1 MLAAQIFVALLFAY
15 ATTGLLFA
23 AWFLVK
29 GVGRLDE
36 GMALA
41 NWKVRILLLPGSIAF
56 WPVLLKKLADGPESN
71 ALKAAYPSV
80 HALTLRRR
88 HRQIWIG
95 MALVLPVLFGLAIA
109 VIPETPVGEPTAA
122 HPEPALGEAL
132 KSADTESLFFQLRAD
147 SAGYK
152 QLEITVKKPL
162 PAPVATV
169 SANGQILGALSSRGV
184 YRFPLA
190 QNLPVQ
196 IKVVD
201 PVHKSKLAPPVDF

>member
-1 MLAAQIFVALLFAY
+1 MFAAQIFVALLFAY
-15 ATTGLLFA
+15 AAAGLLFA
-23 AWFLVK
+23 AWFLVR

-56 WPVLLKKLADGPESN
+56 WPVLLKKLADSPESN

-80 HALTLRRR
+80 HALVLRRR

-95 MALVLPVLFGLAIA
+95 MALVLPVLFGLAIV
-109 VIPETPVGEPTAA
+109 VIPEPPVNDTIAE
-122 HPEPALGEAL
+122 HLEPALGEAL
-132 KSADTESLFFQLRAD
+132 KSVDTEYLFFQLRAD
-147 SAGYK
+147 STGHK

-162 PAPVATV
+162 QAPAATL
-169 SANGQILGALSSRGV
+169 SANGQIIGVLSSKGI

-196 IKVVD
+196 IKVID
-201 PVHKSKLAPPVDF
+201 PIRKSNLAPPVDF

>member
-15 ATTGLLFA
+15 AAAGLLFA

-56 WPVLLKKLADGPESN
+56 WPVLLKKLADGPDVN

-80 HALTLRRR
+80 HALGLRRR

-95 MALVLPVLFGLAIA
+95 MALFLPVLFGLAIA

-122 HPEPALGEAL
+122 RPEPALGEVL
-132 KSADTESLFFQLRAD
+132 KSTDTDYLFFQLSAD
-147 SAGYK
+147 SAGHK

-162 PAPVATV
+162 PAPTATV
-169 SANGQILGALSSRGV
+169 AANGQILGVLSSKGI

-196 IKVVD
+196 INVVD
-201 PVHKSKLAPPVDF
+201 PIHNSNLAPPVDF